1 LPANGGENPREI
13 HAIVDTPKGSRHKY
27 KYDEALGL
35 FKLERVLGSGLVF
48 PFNFGYIPS
57 TLGEDRDPL
66 DVLLLMDEAAF
77 VGCLVVARLIGVIEA
92 TQVEVGARRAERN
105 DRLIAVARQSP
116 TQTRVTQLRQVE
128 PVLLDEIE
136 HFFVAYTSIE
146 GKRFTPQRRSGPAR
160 ARHLLAQG
168 MKAFETNK

>member
-1 LPANGGENPREI
+1 MATSQPAPLANPFAQLPATGGESPREI
-13 HAIVDTPKGSRHKY
+13 HAIVDTPKGGRHKH

-35 FKLERVLGSGLVF
+35 FKLERV
-48 PFNFGYIPS
+48 P
-57 TLGEDRDPL
+57 
-66 DVLLLMDEAAF
+66 MDEAVF

-92 TQVEVGARRAERN
+92 TQVEVGATRGERN

-146 GKRFTPQRRSGPAR
+146 GKHFTPQRRSGPAR
-160 ARHLLAQG
+160 ARHVLAQG
-168 MKAFETNK
+168 MKAFETKK